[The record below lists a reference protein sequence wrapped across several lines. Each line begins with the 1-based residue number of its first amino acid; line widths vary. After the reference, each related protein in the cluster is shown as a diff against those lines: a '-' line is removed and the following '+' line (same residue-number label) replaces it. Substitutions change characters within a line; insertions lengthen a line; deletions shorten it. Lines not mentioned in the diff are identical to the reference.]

1 MLFLVKL
8 TLDGFNT
15 INSLHIRI
23 LAKIITEQILEL
35 YVLNGLRI
43 FTCLVNINLFFL
55 LFIKISIVKMH

>member
-55 LFIKISIVKMH
+55 LFIKIFIVKMH